1 MNYYIRAFKKY
12 ADFEGRDNRPQYWY
26 FYLFNLTI
34 IIILAIVDNSLENEI
49 LVSLYSLV
57 IFLPNL
63 AIGVRRLHDIGKS
76 GWWLLISLI
85 PIVGWIWIIVL
96 LATKG
101 EDKPNKYGSV
111 PKGDDFAEVKEEV
124 KVEEK
129 EEINQVNQE

>member
-26 FYLFNLTI
+26 FYLINLI
-34 IIILAIVDNSLENEI
+34 VYAILGVINTDVLA
-49 LVSLYSLV
+49 SLYGLV
-57 IFLPNL
+57 VLIPSL

-111 PKGDDFAEVKEEV
+111 PKDDDFAEVKEEV

>member
-26 FYLFNLTI
+26 FYLVNLIVYIVLGFINTA
-34 IIILAIVDNSLENEI
+34 ILA
-49 LVSLYSLV
+49 SLYALV
-57 IFLPNL
+57 VLIPSI
-63 AIGVRRLHDIGKS
+63 AIGIRRLHDIGKS

-129 EEINQVNQE
+129 EEINQANQE